1 MSGIFATGMVQVK
14 VVGLTGGIGTGKT
27 EVAGILREL
36 GAEVLS
42 ADHLAHET
50 YLPGTS
56 GWREIVDEFGQQ
68 VLTLGGEIDRK
79 ALGKMVFQDAAR
91 LDRLNAI
98 VHPRTRELISERL
111 RGLKDGGCRVAVV
124 EVVLLVEAIREDAAW
139 TSLIDEVW
147 VVVAPED
154 TVVERV
160 VVRGGLDAGAIRARV
175 RAQATH
181 DDRRE
186 IADVIIENRGSLGLL
201 RESVE
206 DLWQERLA
214 TG

>member
-1 MSGIFATGMVQVK
+1 MVQVK

-50 YLPGTS
+50 YLPGTT
-56 GWREIVDEFGQQ
+56 GWQEIVEEFGQR
-68 VLTLGGEIDRK
+68 VLAPNGEIDRK
-79 ALGKMVFQDAAR
+79 ALGAMVFQDPVK
-91 LDRLNAI
+91 LERLNAI

-111 RGLKDGGCRVAVV
+111 RGLEDKDCKVAVV

-139 TSLIDEVW
+139 TALIDEVW

-160 VVRGGLDAGAIRARV
+160 MGRGGLDAEAIRARV

-181 DDRRE
+181 DDRRQ
-186 IADVIIENRGSLGLL
+186 IADIIIENDGNLEHL
-201 RESVE
+201 RKRVE
-206 DLWQERLA
+206 ALWQERLA
-214 TG
+214 VG